1 MDHIAGVAGLT
12 ERAAMT
18 DAFVR
23 VPKLVEG
30 DKIDNTLV
38 RGDVYRQRVETYN
51 GSPVNI
57 DTSGRTR
64 SSALLTLFD
73 GKIMNAEDVFKWD
86 TQGTGT
92 ALYENNAVSMSVAA
106 GQYLIRQARYFT
118 PYFSGKPQLIEITQ
132 QDFDNEP
139 GAVKRFGYFS
149 SSAVAPYDTAY
160 DGWWIE
166 ADGTDYWLVTS
177 NLGVETHRIKWTD
190 WDGYSKIATYDW
202 SKFTVTMV
210 DFLWLGG
217 AGLRFFMIV
226 DGAFQLIHTID
237 NHAGYQDRLI
247 FNSPN
252 QPVRYEIRST
262 TGAGHLRAVCS
273 QVATEGTG
281 TNEMGEG
288 VAKYSALRATNAVGT
303 TYPLLG
309 VRKVAAFRDHYIP
322 VTLFGA
328 AILTADSGVLQ
339 LCVNPTFSAAPTW
352 AADSRIE
359 WGTPAAGSTV
369 TNPGR
374 ILKAAPIV
382 QAGNTLEAP
391 SALLR
396 NLAVGIDNTMS
407 ELWVCYTPLTNNQS
421 VVGSMQVVE
430 Y

>member
-1 MDHIAGVAGLT
+1 MSDGIIRITQDGNGKH
-12 ERAAMT
+12 
-18 DAFVR
+18 
-23 VPKLVEG
+23 
-30 DKIDNTLV
+30 IDNTV
-38 RGDVYRQRVETYN
+38 FQRDGVDVYRQRVETYN
-51 GSPVNI
+51 GTPANI

-73 GKIMNAEDVFKWD
+73 GKIMNAEDPYKWD

-92 ALYENNAVSMSVAA
+92 ALYENNAVSMSVTA

-139 GAVKRFGYFS
+139 GVVKRFGYFS

-166 ADGTDYWLVTS
+166 ADGTDYWLVAS

-226 DGAFQLIHTID
+226 DGAFQLIHMID
-237 NHAGYQDRLI
+237 NHAGYQDRLV

-262 TGAGHLRAVCS
+262 TGAGHLHAVCS
-273 QVATEGTG
+273 QVATEGTT
-281 TNEMGEG
+281 TNEQGEG
-288 VAKYSALRATNAVGT
+288 ISWYSAPLAANSVGT
-303 TYPLLG
+303 IYALVG
-309 VRKVAAFRDHYIP
+309 AKKQVAFRDHFCP
-322 VTLFGA
+322 VSEVGA
-328 AILTADSGVLQ
+328 AIQTADSGVLM
-339 LCVNPTFSAAPTW
+339 LLLNPTLSAPLTYTNT
-352 AADSRIE
+352 SRIQA
-359 WGTPAAGSTV
+359 GVALTPTTV
-369 TNPGR
+369 TNVGR
-374 ILKAAPIV
+374 ILKAVPMV
-382 QAGNTLEAP
+382 QSGVQVQAP

-407 ELWVCYTPLTNNQS
+407 ELVVAYAPQSSNQT
-421 VVGSMQVVE
+421 VFGSMQVLE